1 MGLTILDK
9 TEAED
14 ECRSQKEIFG
24 HISSC
29 DDFVFNA
36 GAGAGKTYSLK
47 ESIKY
52 TLLNFSNLLE
62 KRKQKILCITYTN
75 LAASEIKNRVGNS
88 DLVSVSTIH
97 EGMWGIINNQQSALK
112 KIHEIK
118 IIEEIEKLSEDFK
131 PNAAHYDWFYSQ
143 PNEKL
148 RKKFYEKLVEKDTVD
163 LFYKSQK
170 RKTLVEDF
178 TELLAEYGYIMKRNK
193 GKFESLFKYATKLKK
208 LENGLTDVRKE
219 RGIRIKYNI
228 RSNFDRLDK
237 MEISHDTLLEYVYK
251 LCSSYPKMI
260 DIFIDKFPFIFV
272 DEYQD
277 THPFVIKTLSLISTR
292 AKERD
297 RPLCIGYFGDTL
309 QSIYQDGVGSKI
321 DSIHSGLN
329 KVEKKQNRRSYAEI
343 IDVFDRFRND
353 GLSQKSIYEDSNGGM
368 FKYYSSKIEG
378 DESQHIDNL
387 VSKIKKDFGLTG
399 TANVSCLVLKN
410 DTISDICGFPQ
421 FYRKMKSA
429 FFYSDA
435 PRLIINKDLS
445 KLNEAVKEI
454 YNLIEFVCIIN
465 RDGLHLSD
473 ILPNNIGRISFSE
486 VNKYYDELKSLNA
499 DPELSLREN
508 LSSILGKEGGY
519 GRLFIGY
526 LSEVISC
533 VDSDYTVDGII
544 GGISDLLEKSSSKD
558 AESAANIIN
567 DLFDINLKEFK
578 NWFTYLKSNVE
589 NEDIYLTCH
598 NSKGLEFE
606 TVIVFLSD
614 SFNNKTDYLSA
625 FFDDTENDEYTERRN
640 LLYVSLSRAIKNMA
654 VVFTHEEIEPSTNVN
669 KYFGAAQHI

>member
-1 MGLTILDK
+1 M
-9 TEAED
+9 
-14 ECRSQKEIFG
+14 
-24 HISSC
+24 
-29 DDFVFNA
+29 
-36 GAGAGKTYSLK
+36 Y
-47 ESIKY
+47 
-52 TLLNFSNLLE
+52 
-62 KRKQKILCITYTN
+62 
-75 LAASEIKNRVGNS
+75 
-88 DLVSVSTIH
+88 
-97 EGMWGIINNQQSALK
+97 
-112 KIHEIK
+112 
-118 IIEEIEKLSEDFK
+118 
-131 PNAAHYDWFYSQ
+131 
-143 PNEKL
+143 
-148 RKKFYEKLVEKDTVD
+148 
-163 LFYKSQK
+163 
-170 RKTLVEDF
+170 
-178 TELLAEYGYIMKRNK
+178 
-193 GKFESLFKYATKLKK
+193 
-208 LENGLTDVRKE
+208 
-219 RGIRIKYNI
+219 
-228 RSNFDRLDK
+228 
-237 MEISHDTLLEYVYK
+237 
-251 LCSSYPKMI
+251 
-260 DIFIDKFPFIFV
+260 
-272 DEYQD
+272 
-277 THPFVIKTLSLISTR
+277 
-292 AKERD
+292 
-297 RPLCIGYFGDTL
+297 
-309 QSIYQDGVGSKI
+309 
-321 DSIHSGLN
+321 
-329 KVEKKQNRRSYAEI
+329 
-343 IDVFDRFRND
+343 
-353 GLSQKSIYEDSNGGM
+353 
-368 FKYYSSKIEG
+368 
-378 DESQHIDNL
+378 
-387 VSKIKKDFGLTG
+387 
-399 TANVSCLVLKN
+399 LVLKN